1 MDLINSEV
9 NRTISWSSTCVITN
23 STGAGTFAGTDVKP
37 YVPVMTLPTQD
48 ITKMLQK
55 L

>member
-23 STGAGTFAGTDVKP
+23 STGAGIFAGIDVKS
-37 YVPVMTLPTQD
+37 YVPVITLPTQD
-48 ITKMLQK
+48 ITKLLQK